1 MQLDQSPSKSCAGGR
16 VSFSNLPDGDH
27 RFSVAVISSSRAED
41 ASEFSWV
48 IGKHFRML
56 ADRFFCSQRPSC
68 VVCQFRYKSD
78 RDRHLVDPLFTDT
91 IAPTVVVEAAQAFT
105 NTDNVMVN
113 ITFSETCEYNGGVE
127 LELS

>member
-1 MQLDQSPSKSCAGGR
+1 VQLDQSPSQSCAGGC

-27 RFSVAVISSSRAED
+27 RFSVAMISSSGAEG

-48 IGKHFRML
+48 IGKHFRKL

-68 VVCQFRYKSD
+68 IVYQFRFKSD
-78 RDRHLVDPLFTDT
+78 RDRHLVDPLFADT
-91 IAPTVVVEAAQAFT
+91 VAPTAVVEAAQAFT
-105 NTDNVMVN
+105 NTDNVTMN
-113 ITFSETCEYNGGVE
+113 ITFSKTCEYDGGVE